1 MKKKRNKVSKG
12 DVLENVVYSK
22 QNLLIQKIKEHSGR
36 SCVILGN
43 GNSLSINE
51 ENRVTWMD
59 PGMHYANADCIENHT
74 IFAFYF
80 PNECKGLVDAA
91 SELAFFI
98 NARLQEYDEII
109 LIGHSKCGICLAY
122 SMKWIER
129 EVRLITISSPFR
141 GTILCEPDVF
151 ERGLTKLEIAI
162 YRKIYSDHQVDR
174 DISTISKVIT
184 RIDVSRLNRYN
195 YINVVSVCG
204 KLSDVRSLKDLAV
217 YYINWRKNIEGDG
230 FVPKRSQRP
239 KGLYCDSYLTLYIT
253 ASHAVSLKVGL
264 KALVDSGIL

>member
-1 MKKKRNKVSKG
+1 MKKKRRKVSKG
-12 DVLENVVYSK
+12 DVLDNVVYSTP
-22 QNLLIQKIKEHSGR
+22 NLLLQKIKEHSGR

-43 GNSLSINE
+43 GNSLSINQ
-51 ENRVTWMD
+51 ENQVTWMD
-59 PGMHYANADCIENHT
+59 PGMHYANADLIQNHT
-74 IFAFYF
+74 VFTFYF
-80 PNECKGLVDAA
+80 PNECQGLVNAA
-91 SELAFFI
+91 LELAIFI
-98 NARLQEYDEII
+98 NRKLQEYDKII

-129 EVRLITISSPFR
+129 EVKLITISSPFR
-141 GTILCEPDVF
+141 GTILCEPEIF

-174 DISTISKVIT
+174 DIRTVSKVISG
-184 RIDVSRLNRYN
+184 IDVSKLNKFN

-204 KLSDVRSLKDLAV
+204 KLSKVKSLKELAV

-239 KGLYCDSYLTLYIT
+239 KGLYGDSYETIYIT
-253 ASHAVSLKVGL
+253 ASHAESLKVGL